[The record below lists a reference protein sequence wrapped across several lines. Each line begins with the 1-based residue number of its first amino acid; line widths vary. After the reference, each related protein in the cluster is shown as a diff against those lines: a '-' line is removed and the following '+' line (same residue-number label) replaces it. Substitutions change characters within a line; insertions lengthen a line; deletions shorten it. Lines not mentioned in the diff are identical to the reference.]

1 MLNNNLQTTA
11 FEGSRVAEL
20 KQSSREIHKHIRARS
35 YIGNSALGISDG
47 LVTNL
52 AFLTGFAAATSD
64 SQFHLIQI
72 AGLASM
78 LAGTISMFFAGII
91 AGRSE
96 YELYE
101 ADAKRE
107 AGEIEQEPEE
117 EKQELREFY
126 MSKGLTK
133 EQAHAIVEQIA
144 SDKDKFLEDI
154 LMHELHV
161 HRTRL
166 SSPIKTGSV
175 IGLSFL
181 VGAFI
186 PLAPFLVLSSRTGSL
201 ITAVLASPIFLFSV
215 GGWRGRTVGRKF
227 WKTGL
232 ETLGIGI
239 SAAGI
244 LYLIGLSLG
253 FF

>member
-1 MLNNNLQTTA
+1 MT
-11 FEGSRVAEL
+11 EL
-20 KQSSREIHKHIRARS
+20 KQLPREIHKHIRARG
-35 YIGNSALGISDG
+35 YIGSSALGVTDG

-52 AFLTGFAAATSD
+52 AFLSGFAAAASD

-72 AGLASM
+72 AGAASM
-78 LAGTISMFFAGII
+78 LAGAISMFFAGII

-96 YELYE
+96 YELFQ

-126 MSKGLTK
+126 ISKGLK
-133 EQAHAIVEQIA
+133 PDQARSVVEQIA
-144 SDKDKFLEDI
+144 SNKEKFLEDI

-161 HRTRL
+161 HREKLTNPL
-166 SSPIKTGSV
+166 KMGGV
-175 IGLSFL
+175 IGFSFL
-181 VGAFI
+181 VGALI
-186 PLAPFLVLSSRTGSL
+186 PLAPFLILPNRIGSL
-201 ITAVLASPIFLFSV
+201 VVASLVSPIFLFSV
-215 GGWRGRTVGRKF
+215 GAWRGRVVGRES
-227 WKTGL
+227 WRTGL
-232 ETLGIGI
+232 ETLGVGV
-239 SAAGI
+239 AAAAI